1 MAHALSA
8 GRMLLALDLFVAVT
22 AISGGVALAAG
33 MERKR
38 FSLSL
43 LDDTPF
49 KSYGVP
55 GLLLGGLVGGTSLV
69 AAAATL
75 RRSRCAPVASAV
87 AGSVLV
93 GWITGEAC
101 LLPPESRSWIE
112 VGYLCLGLVMSAVGL
127 SETRRAG

>member
-1 MAHALSA
+1 VYFQHIA
-8 GRMLLALDLFVAVT
+8 GDYRAD
-22 AISGGVALAAG
+22 SGGGGGGGVALATG

-49 KSYGVP
+49 KSYTVS

-69 AAAATL
+69 AAVATL
-75 RRSRCAPVASAV
+75 RSRGAPLASAV

-101 LLPPESRSWIE
+101 LLPPETRSLIE
-112 VGYLCLGLVMSAVGL
+112 AAYASLALVMSALGL
-127 SETRRAG
+127 SQAVRGG

>member
-8 GRMLLALDLFVAVT
+8 GRVLLALDSFVALT
-22 AISGGVALAAG
+22 AIGGGVALATG

-49 KSYGVP
+49 KSYTVP
-55 GLLLGGLVGGTSLV
+55 GLLLGVLVGGTSLV

-75 RRSRCAPVASAV
+75 RHSRGAPLASAV

-93 GWITGEAC
+93 GWIAGEAC
-101 LLPPESRSWIE
+101 LLPPETRSWIE
-112 VGYLCLGLVMSAVGL
+112 AAYASLGLVMCAVGL
-127 SETRRAG
+127 SQAVRSG